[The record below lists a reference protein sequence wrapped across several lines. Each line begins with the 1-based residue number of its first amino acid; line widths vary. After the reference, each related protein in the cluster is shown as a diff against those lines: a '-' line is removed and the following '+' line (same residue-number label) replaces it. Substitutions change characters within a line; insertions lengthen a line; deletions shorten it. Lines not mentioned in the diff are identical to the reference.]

1 MAEYRPASPDQAA
14 LMEELVAAGHLI
26 PSGVPGVYGRGG
38 DYEDVRLRFD
48 AHVTRVALDAGETPE
63 VLRFPPVLPRKQIED
78 LGYLE
83 NFPHLAGSVFAFEG
97 SEAQARGMAER
108 AGRHEDWSEHQHP
121 SELMLTPAVCYPVYP
136 AVARRGTLP
145 GGGVTIDP
153 GGSYAFRHEPSG
165 DPARLQMFH
174 MRELVRIAEPET
186 VQSWRDGWRDRAL
199 ALLRGLG
206 LAASFDV
213 ANDPFFGRAGRMM
226 ATSQREQA
234 LKFEILVQIA
244 GPEPTAIAS
253 FNYHQDHFSGLYGI
267 TTADGAPA
275 HTACLGFGHERIVLA
290 LLRTHG
296 MDVRAWP
303 EPVRGLLWG
312 DRGDAA

>member
-1 MAEYRPASPDQAA
+1 MADFRPGSEDQTA
-14 LMEELVAAGHLI
+14 LLEALVEAGHLI
-26 PSGVPGVYGRGG
+26 PSGVHGVYGRGS

-48 AHVTRVALDAGETPE
+48 AYVTRVATAAGETPE
-63 VLRFPPVLPRKQIED
+63 VLRFPPVLPRQQIED

-97 SEAQARGMAER
+97 TEAQARAMAET
-108 AGRHEDWSEHQHP
+108 AGQHGDWSGHQHQ
-121 SELMLTPAVCYPVYP
+121 SDLCLTPAVCYPVYP
-136 AVARRGTLP
+136 AVARRGQLP
-145 GGGVTIDP
+145 AGGVTIDP
-153 GGSYAFRHEPSG
+153 GASYAFRHEPSG

-186 VQSWRDGWRDRAL
+186 VQAWRDGWRDRAL
-199 ALLRGLG
+199 ELLRALG
-206 LAASFDV
+206 LAADFDV
-213 ANDPFFGRAGRMM
+213 ANDPFFGRSGRMM
-226 ATSQREQA
+226 AASQREQA

-267 TTADGAPA
+267 TTADGAQA

-290 LLRTHG
+290 LLNTHG
-296 MDVRAWP
+296 LDVAAWP
-303 EPVRGLLWG
+303 AAVRQELWG
-312 DRGDAA
+312 EA